1 MKSSTN
7 ALGGRHTQCS
17 ICNLVMAVPE
27 DVAAEQLGCSRCG
40 AMIQRRKPNS
50 LPRTAAFLLAAAI
63 CYIPANVYP
72 IVEITSFGYQQSDTI
87 ISGVIY
93 LLLHGNLALG
103 VIVFVASVV
112 VPILKIILLS
122 MLLISVQCR
131 SQWRPRDRARIYR
144 IVEVVG
150 RWSMVDVYVVTILV
164 ALLHLGSIA
173 SVEVEQG
180 AIFFS
185 VVVVLTLLAAQS
197 FDPRLIWDPI
207 EDGDE

>member
-1 MKSSTN
+1 MNSTSSE
-7 ALGGRHTQCS
+7 LGGRHAQCPT
-17 ICNLVMAVPE
+17 CYLLMAVPE
-27 DVAAEQLGCSRCG
+27 RFRDARLGCSRCG
-40 AMIQRRKPNS
+40 SKVHHRKPNS
-50 LPRTAAFLLAAAI
+50 LSRTSALLLAAAI

-72 IVEITSFGYQQSDTI
+72 ILEITSFGYTQSDTI

-93 LLLHGNLALG
+93 LLLNGNIPLA

-112 VPILKIILLS
+112 VPIVKIILLS
-122 MLLISVQCR
+122 TLVISVRRR
-131 SQWRPRDRARIYR
+131 SQWRPRERARIYR

-164 ALLHLGSIA
+164 ALLHLGSMA
-173 SVEVEQG
+173 SVVVEEG

-197 FDPRLIWDPI
+197 FDPRLIWDQI
-207 EDGDE
+207 EDNDE

>member
-1 MKSSTN
+1 
-7 ALGGRHTQCS
+7 
-17 ICNLVMAVPE
+17 
-27 DVAAEQLGCSRCG
+27 
-40 AMIQRRKPNS
+40 
-50 LPRTAAFLLAAAI
+50 LLAAAI

-72 IVEITSFGYQQSDTI
+72 ILEITSFGYTQSDTI

-93 LLLHGNLALG
+93 LLLNGNIPLA

-112 VPILKIILLS
+112 VPIVKIILLS
-122 MLLISVQCR
+122 TLVISVRRR
-131 SQWRPRDRARIYR
+131 SQWRPRERARIYR

-164 ALLHLGSIA
+164 ALLHLGSMA
-173 SVEVEQG
+173 SVVVEEG

-197 FDPRLIWDPI
+197 FDPRLIWDQI
-207 EDGDE
+207 EDNDE